1 MPPKRKYSS
10 TERHGSGSEG
20 GQSPL
25 QSSSSES
32 EEDGEDLEPVFKYRI
47 THFHVPEGADEMETK
62 ADLISSLKKFHKS
75 VRRWKKGGEKMG
87 PLGRL
92 LVQARQLVLRIDP
105 AISVKNAA
113 KHSLFMSKC

>member
-1 MPPKRKYSS
+1 MPPKRNHSS
-10 TERHGSGSEG
+10 ADRHNSGSES
-20 GQSPL
+20 GQSL
-25 QSSSSES
+25 SSSSES
-32 EEDGEDLEPVFKYRI
+32 EENGEDLEPVFKYRI
-47 THFHVPEGADEMETK
+47 THFHVPDGADETETK
-62 ADLISSLKKFHKS
+62 ADLMSSLKKFHKS

>member
-1 MPPKRKYSS
+1 MPPKRQFSS
-10 TERHGSGSEG
+10 TDRHDSGSENDEF
-20 GQSPL
+20 PP

-32 EEDGEDLEPVFKYRI
+32 EENGEDLEPVFKYRI

-75 VRRWKKGGEKMG
+75 VRRWKKGGEKIG

-105 AISVKNAA
+105 DISVKNAA